1 VRLSR
6 LVTAAAGALLAM
18 PLLASCDRA
27 PRRIELRHV
36 TPSYYLTVSSEPVP
50 PRARE
55 QVRYRI
61 VVRERESRQPIET
74 GEGRIF
80 SSNRDEAKTWDAL
93 RKGPEPGTYYGN
105 LNFVTSGE
113 WAIAIEFRRD
123 STSRLEKIEW
133 MQEVLT
139 ARDPLP

>member
-1 VRLSR
+1 ML
-6 LVTAAAGALLAM
+6 AGVLGAALL
-18 PLLASCDRA
+18 LAACDRA
-27 PRRIELRHV
+27 PRRVEMRHL

-50 PRARE
+50 PPARE
-55 QVRYRI
+55 PVRYRI

-74 GEGRIF
+74 GEGRIY

-105 LNFVTSGE
+105 LDFVTSGE

-123 STSRLEKIEW
+123 STSRLEKAEW
-133 MQEVLT
+133 MQEVLA
-139 ARDPLP
+139 AREPIP